1 MDKQEFEAIYQTY
14 YKKILNYVRKKIS
27 NIQDSEEL
35 THEIFMN
42 LYRMRASYDEN
53 KSAISTWIF
62 VATNNRLKNYYRD
75 RKEQVTFD
83 EVTYN
88 AISEDFNPE
97 ACYMLEMQRKELIEC
112 LKKLSDRERTIVIR
126 KYYMGERSNQIA
138 IDMGLTPG
146 NVRVIQKRSLEKL
159 KKLLGE
165 ERG

>member
-14 YKKILNYVRKKIS
+14 YKKVFNYIKKKIS

-35 THEIFMN
+35 THEIFIK
-42 LYRMRASYDEN
+42 LYRLRASYDSN

-83 EVTYN
+83 EITYN
-88 AISEDFNPE
+88 AISEEFSPE
-97 ACYMLEMQRKELIEC
+97 VCYMLETQRKELIEC
-112 LKKLSDRERTIVIR
+112 LKKLSDRERTIIIR

-138 IDMGLTPG
+138 IEMGLTPG
-146 NVRVIQKRSLEKL
+146 NVRIIQKRSLEKL

>member
-14 YKKILNYVRKKIS
+14 YKKVFNYIKKKIS
-27 NIQDSEEL
+27 NIQDAEEL
-35 THEIFMN
+35 THEIFIK
-42 LYRMRASYDEN
+42 LYRLRASYDAN

-83 EVTYN
+83 EITYN
-88 AISEDFNPE
+88 AISEEFSPE
-97 ACYMLEMQRKELIEC
+97 VCYMLEAQRKELMEC
-112 LKKLSDRERTIVIR
+112 LKKLSDRERTIIIR

-138 IDMGLTPG
+138 IEMGLTPG
-146 NVRVIQKRSLEKL
+146 NVRIIQKRSLEKL